1 LVRNAHGV
9 YGQETAHAPAHV
21 KRFFAVGGMFWLEF
35 GIDFPCS
42 LQVVEEQAV

>member
-21 KRFFAVGGMFWLEF
+21 KR
-35 GIDFPCS
+35 I
-42 LQVVEEQAV
+42 LQ